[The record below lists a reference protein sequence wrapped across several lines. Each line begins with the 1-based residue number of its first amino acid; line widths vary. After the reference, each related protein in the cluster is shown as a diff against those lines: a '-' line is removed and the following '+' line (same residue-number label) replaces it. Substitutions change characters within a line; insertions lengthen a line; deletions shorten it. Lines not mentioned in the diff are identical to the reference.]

1 MVYALLVL
9 GLVISCGVQVIQFY
23 MMCMVA
29 SRNLHDNM
37 FQKILRAPPKF
48 FDTYP
53 SGTIL
58 NRFSKDMGSMDE
70 MLPHTILDVLWVSYF
85 YFSVEQ
91 CYANI

>member
-1 MVYALLVL
+1 
-9 GLVISCGVQVIQFY
+9 
-23 MMCMVA
+23 
-29 SRNLHDNM
+29 M

-70 MLPHTILDVLWVSYF
+70 MLPHTILDVLWVK
-85 YFSVEQ
+85 YFSLFFTRNSKLKEIPLCILEILKKSFFKIPPPLQ
-91 CYANI
+91 NI